1 MMQSTVK
8 TFLYLRPC
16 TWVWLILMTLTLMI
30 LAVAETGLGGSRIVA
45 LLIISMFVK
54 TQIVADYFMGLKNV
68 RWRWRLVV
76 SAYLLVVMAMIGL
89 AYQLS
94 LS

>member
-1 MMQSTVK
+1 MQASVK

-16 TWVWLILMTLTLMI
+16 TWVWLMLMVLTLMV
-30 LAVAETGLGGSRIVA
+30 LAVAETGLGGRYIVS
-45 LLIISMFVK
+45 LLIVSMLVK
-54 TQIVADYFMGLKNV
+54 TQIVADYFMGLKRV
-68 RWRWRLVV
+68 RLRWRLIV
-76 SAYLLVVMAMIGL
+76 SGYLLVVMSMIGL